1 MEIKVNTRIN
11 GKRAVVM
18 MQAEESQIAVNEQ
31 VVDDN
36 GLLLSEI
43 ERLKSELQES
53 DYKVIKCAEAICL
66 NGELP
71 YNMTELHN
79 ERQALRDKINEL
91 EKAMGNE
98 WCNECQLF
106 YFEELFI
113 YAIVF
118 FSTTRW
124 C

>member
-11 GKRAVVM
+11 GKRAVVT
-18 MQAEESQIAVNEQ
+18 MQAEEAQIALNDP

-53 DYKVIKCAEAICL
+53 DYKVIKCAEAMAV
-66 NGELP
+66 GAELP

-91 EKAMGNE
+91 ESEVQNG
-98 WCNECQLF
+98 
-106 YFEELFI
+106 
-113 YAIVF
+113 
-118 FSTTRW
+118 
-124 C
+124 

>member
-18 MQAEESQIAVNEQ
+18 MNAEESQIVDNEP

-66 NGELP
+66 NAELP
-71 YNMTELHN
+71 YNMAKLHN
-79 ERQALRDKINEL
+79 VRQALRDKINEL
-91 EKAMGNE
+91 EKKVNDAQE
-98 WCNECQLF
+98 Q
-106 YFEELFI
+106 
-113 YAIVF
+113 
-118 FSTTRW
+118 
-124 C
+124 

>member
-11 GKRAVVM
+11 GKRAVVT
-18 MQAEESQIAVNEQ
+18 MQAEEAQIVDNEQ

-66 NGELP
+66 NAELP
-71 YNMTELHN
+71 YNMTALHN

-91 EKAMGNE
+91 EE
-98 WCNECQLF
+98 QL
-106 YFEELFI
+106 
-113 YAIVF
+113 
-118 FSTTRW
+118 
-124 C
+124 